1 MTVSP
6 PNATVTVSTA
16 WLDGTGS
23 PAELQAVAS
32 GVSISVAVAS
42 NNSSV
47 GNVTVSPITIGS
59 GSFGAT
65 TEFQAGGTGTAQITA
80 SAGGYGSGSVSITV
94 TGSGNLIVCGDLTIG
109 QFLQDSC
116 YALLPGGT
124 APSGGVHVTVQ
135 SNSPLVTFSTTATG
149 AGSASIGFDIPAG
162 GNIAYFYVQ
171 SLGSSGSASYTATAP
186 GYGPGTA
193 NVTMMPSGIVILG
206 PGGSSATINV
216 PKSGTPPVLTVYTAQ
231 LSALNSPAIQQS
243 LAGGAPL
250 TVSLT
255 NFNAIAGTVPA
266 TVIITPGTY
275 SSNVLFT
282 PSAVGGSTTVSVV
295 QPGGWTLPT
304 TWTSL
309 GINVN

>member
-1 MTVSP
+1 
-6 PNATVTVSTA
+6 
-16 WLDGTGS
+16 
-23 PAELQAVAS
+23 
-32 GVSISVAVAS
+32 
-42 NNSSV
+42 
-47 GNVTVSPITIGS
+47 
-59 GSFGAT
+59 
-65 TEFQAGGTGTAQITA
+65 
-80 SAGGYGSGSVSITV
+80 
-94 TGSGNLIVCGDLTIG
+94 LIVCGDLTIG

-206 PGGSSATINV
+206 PGSSPLTINV

-231 LSALNSPAIQQS
+231 LNASNFPFTPQS

-255 NFNAIAGTVPA
+255 NLNATAGTVPA
-266 TVIITPGTY
+266 TVIITPGTS

-282 PSAVGGSTTVSVV
+282 PSAVGGSTSVSVV

-304 TWTSL
+304 TWTSI